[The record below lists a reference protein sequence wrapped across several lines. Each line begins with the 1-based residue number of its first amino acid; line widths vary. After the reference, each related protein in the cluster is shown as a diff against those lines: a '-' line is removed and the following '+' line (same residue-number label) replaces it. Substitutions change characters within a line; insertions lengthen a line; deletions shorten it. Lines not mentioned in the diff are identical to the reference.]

1 MQRGSN
7 VHFAWIGAT
16 NLKYLYGAWPVAELF
31 DQVAG
36 PLPVAS
42 ANECACFTKCQHK
55 SFKIFFSTLKDWN
68 NHVIVRKEWNFY
80 WDITTKQGL
89 IGQKQFQPD
98 IWDLW
103 QSHSWRGENQK
114 YHEKVN
120 LVARTWRVT
129 NFALPLLM
137 KFSMAIQPQPPFKWI
152 IAVPEFP

>member
-1 MQRGSN
+1 MTTEILPVIFKIVDSRVYKRYDFQMQRGSN
-7 VHFAWIGAT
+7 VHFAWIGTT

-98 IWDLW
+98 MWDLK
-103 QSHSWRGENQK
+103 SSGSWRGCEM
-114 YHEKVN
+114 
-120 LVARTWRVT
+120 W
-129 NFALPLLM
+129 
-137 KFSMAIQPQPPFKWI
+137 
-152 IAVPEFP
+152 